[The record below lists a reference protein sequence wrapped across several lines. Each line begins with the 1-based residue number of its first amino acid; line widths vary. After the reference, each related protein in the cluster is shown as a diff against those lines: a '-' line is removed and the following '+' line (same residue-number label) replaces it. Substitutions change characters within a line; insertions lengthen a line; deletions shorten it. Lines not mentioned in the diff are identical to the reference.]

1 MIKIKVEG
9 TVYQLVSDI
18 KFRGGT
24 SDCYILRK
32 VGMGNA
38 LQPLFYLFKKLK
50 PSVAANCAYRG
61 LLKREYQLGRSLQN
75 MNVVGYKEYI
85 EAEQGIVMNYVSGC
99 TLEEFLT
106 ADAAKAA
113 DAAYFGRNGLCR
125 VAKFCFQILSGLKAM
140 HDRRFFHCD
149 ITSRNILMTDVT
161 LDAVIID
168 LGMAHCMGDGAL
180 LGTTNHCCAPEMQ
193 AGKADGRSD
202 IFMFG
207 QILQRITSSL
217 PVFASIVAR
226 CTAPDP
232 ESRFQSVDDVAAA
245 ILNLCASEQNVT
257 QTLLLHS
264 YYITCFPQPYSCA
277 V

>member
-99 TLEEFLT
+99 TLGFNVFL
-106 ADAAKAA
+106 
-113 DAAYFGRNGLCR
+113 
-125 VAKFCFQILSGLKAM
+125 VANNIHIL
-140 HDRRFFHCD
+140 
-149 ITSRNILMTDVT
+149 
-161 LDAVIID
+161 
-168 LGMAHCMGDGAL
+168 
-180 LGTTNHCCAPEMQ
+180 
-193 AGKADGRSD
+193 
-202 IFMFG
+202 
-207 QILQRITSSL
+207 
-217 PVFASIVAR
+217 
-226 CTAPDP
+226 
-232 ESRFQSVDDVAAA
+232 
-245 ILNLCASEQNVT
+245 
-257 QTLLLHS
+257 
-264 YYITCFPQPYSCA
+264 
-277 V
+277 